1 MTRDDLT
8 SALATNTDTPTPMS
22 YERLREA
29 WYRGTQ
35 PYPERP
41 LILSPAEYADARRVG
56 LITASGR
63 LSFTR
68 LAELR
73 REHGV

>member
-1 MTRDDLT
+1 MDDDLT
-8 SALATNTDTPTPMS
+8 SAISTNTGPCAPLN

-35 PYPERP
+35 PVPEQP
-41 LILSPAEYADARRVG
+41 LVFSPAQYAYARRVG

-63 LSFTR
+63 LSMPR